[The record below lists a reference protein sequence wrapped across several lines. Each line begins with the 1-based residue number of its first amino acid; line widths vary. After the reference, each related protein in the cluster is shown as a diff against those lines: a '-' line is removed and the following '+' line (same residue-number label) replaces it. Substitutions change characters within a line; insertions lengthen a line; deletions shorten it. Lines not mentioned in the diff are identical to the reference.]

1 MMKRLLSSSADE
13 LVALRSKPRPLQE
26 LVKEQWKAPVQLEPF
41 AGWMV
46 GKIPDN
52 FQPPAGADK
61 GKLILVTAMSPTKF
75 GEGKTCTSV
84 GLTDAL
90 RRIGKKATV
99 CLREPSLGPV
109 FGMKGGAAGGGL
121 SQLVPMEQINLHFTG
136 DIHAVGSSH
145 NLLSAMIDNEMH
157 FNSALQLDPR
167 RITFR
172 RVMDMNDRALRQII
186 VGLGGPLEG
195 VPRQNGF
202 DITVASEVMA
212 ILCLATSLQDLQ
224 ERLGRIVVGRTFNK
238 QLVTAKDLQA
248 NGAMTA
254 LLTQAFRPNVVQSLE
269 NTLAFIHGGPF
280 ANIAHGCSSVV
291 ATQTGLSVADYVVT
305 EAGFGADL
313 GAEKFL
319 HIKCRQAGLTP
330 SLSVVVATVR
340 AMKFNGNGN
349 LKLGFA
355 NLQQHVENLAKFGL
369 RSIVAINQFPTDT
382 REELEEIRTLCAEIG
397 VEAVQ
402 ASHYSTGSAGAEQLA
417 ERVAQLTSDTEKE
430 KPLTFLYELSDSLE
444 DKVNAVAREVYRAD
458 KVEISVEARKQLEQF
473 AADGFGNLPICIAKT
488 QYSFSD
494 NASLVG
500 APRGHTL
507 HVQEARL
514 SAGAGFIVLLTGS
527 VMTMP
532 GLPRSPASTRIGVD
546 PNGRIFGLF

>member
-1 MMKRLLSSSADE
+1 MAS
-13 LVALRSKPRPLQE
+13 RSKSRPLLD
-26 LVKEQWKAPVQLEPF
+26 LVKEQWKTPVQLEPF

-46 GKIPDN
+46 GKIP
-52 FQPPAGADK
+52 ADFNHTSK
-61 GKLILVTAMSPTKF
+61 EDGKLILVTAMSPTKF

-121 SQLVPMEQINLHFTG
+121 SQLVPMDQINLHFTG

-172 RVMDMNDRALRQII
+172 RVMDMNDRALRQIVI
-186 VGLGGPLEG
+186 GLGGPLEG

-212 ILCLATSLQDLQ
+212 ILCLATDLQDLQ
-224 ERLGRIVVGRTFNK
+224 ERLGRIVVGRNYSK
-238 QLVTAKDLQA
+238 NLVTAKDLQA

-254 LLTQAFRPNVVQSLE
+254 LLTHAFRPNVVQSLE

-291 ATQTGLSVADYVVT
+291 ATKAGKSVADYVVT

-319 HIKCRQAGLTP
+319 HIKCRQAGLKP
-330 SLSVVVATVR
+330 SCSVVVATVR
-340 AMKFNGNGN
+340 AMKQNGNGD
-349 LKLGFA
+349 LQAGFC
-355 NLQQHVENLAKFGL
+355 NLQQHVENLNKFGL
-369 RSIVAINQFPTDT
+369 KTIVAINQFPTDT
-382 REELEEIRTLCAEIG
+382 EEELNMVVKLCNNIG
-397 VEAVQ
+397 VEAVR
-402 ASHYSTGSAGAEQLA
+402 ASHYSTGSAGAEDLA
-417 ERVAQLTSDTEKE
+417 KRVVALSTGEE
-430 KPLTFLYELSDSLE
+430 KPINFMYDLSDKLE
-444 DKVNAVAREVYRAD
+444 TKVEAVAREIYRAD
-458 KVEISVEARKQLEQF
+458 KVEFSIEAKKQLDQF
-473 AADGFGNLPICIAKT
+473 TQDGFGNLPVCIAKT

-494 NASLVG
+494 NAALVG

-514 SAGAGFIVLLTGS
+514 SAGAGFIVILTGS

-532 GLPRSPASTRIGVD
+532 GLPKSPASTRIGV
-546 PNGRIFGLF
+546 NNEGKIYGLF